1 MPIKHLFSQ
10 NHIIPHDNRTKI
22 EPEQKQKDRKCPVFK
37 AFQSLN
43 VLIFLLKLQTDSTE
57 YKAKSLILS
66 HFGAI

>member
-43 VLIFLLKLQTDSTE
+43 VLIFVIMQPHLTLFL
-57 YKAKSLILS
+57 
-66 HFGAI
+66 

>member
-43 VLIFLLKLQTDSTE
+43 VLIFLLKLQTDSML
-57 YKAKSLILS
+57 YK
-66 HFGAI
+66 